1 MEEDSCEY
9 IEKTK
14 EQTSSLEHDD
24 STIFQ
29 PSWVRYNPV
38 LVDRD
43 DWKSLVRQSRYVL
56 YCGFILWAVHL
67 ASMAFS

>member
-1 MEEDSCEY
+1 MEGDSRGY

-14 EQTSSLEHDD
+14 KQASSLEHDD

-29 PSWVRYNPV
+29 PSWVRYNSI

-43 DWKSLVRQSRYVL
+43 DWKSLVRQSRYVF
-56 YCGFILWAVHL
+56 YCGLILWTIHL
-67 ASMAFS
+67 VSMAFS

>member
-1 MEEDSCEY
+1 MEGDSRGY

-14 EQTSSLEHDD
+14 EQTSGLEHDD

-29 PSWVRYNPV
+29 PSWVRYNSI

-43 DWKSLVRQSRYVL
+43 DWKSLVRQSRYVF
-56 YCGFILWAVHL
+56 YCGLILWTIHL
-67 ASMAFS
+67 VSMAFS